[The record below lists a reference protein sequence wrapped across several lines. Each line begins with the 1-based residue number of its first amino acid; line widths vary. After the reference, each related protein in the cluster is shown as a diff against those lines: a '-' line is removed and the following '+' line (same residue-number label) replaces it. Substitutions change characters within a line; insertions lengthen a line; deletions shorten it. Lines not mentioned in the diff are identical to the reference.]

1 MYKLIELIMKNNK
14 LLINIL
20 ANNFKPK
27 DLRDVIDANTE
38 TITRFEYDLDAQAQA
53 DVARYEADKSEMVD
67 EFNPDN
73 QL

>member
-1 MYKLIELIMKNNK
+1 MYRLIALLMQTNK

-27 DLRDVIDANTE
+27 DIRDVIEANTE
-38 TITRFEYDLDAQAQA
+38 AIVRFETDLD
-53 DVARYEADKSEMVD
+53 DMSKEEVNKYNYK
-67 EFNPDN
+67 

>member
-1 MYKLIELIMKNNK
+1 MKNNK

-27 DLRDVIDANTE
+27 DIRDVIEANTE
-38 TITRFEYDLDAQAQA
+38 AIVRFETDLD
-53 DVARYEADKSEMVD
+53 DMSKEEVNKYNYK
-67 EFNPDN
+67 

>member
-1 MYKLIELIMKNNK
+1 MYKLIALIMKNNK

-38 TITRFEYDLDAQAQA
+38 AITRFETDLDNMAKEEVNKYD
-53 DVARYEADKSEMVD
+53 DVSIIKRKY
-67 EFNPDN
+67 
-73 QL
+73 L

>member
-1 MYKLIELIMKNNK
+1 MFKLIQLIMKNNK

-38 TITRFEYDLDAQAQA
+38 AITRFETDLDDMAKEE
-53 DVARYEADKSEMVD
+53 VNKYNYK
-67 EFNPDN
+67 

>member
-1 MYKLIELIMKNNK
+1 MYRLITLLMQTNK

-27 DLRDVIDANTE
+27 DIRDVIEANTE
-38 TITRFEYDLDAQAQA
+38 AIVRFETDLD
-53 DVARYEADKSEMVD
+53 DMSKEEVNKYNYK
-67 EFNPDN
+67 

>member
-1 MYKLIELIMKNNK
+1 MYKLIALIMKNNK

-27 DLRDVIDANTE
+27 DIRDVIEANTE
-38 TITRFEYDLDAQAQA
+38 AIVRFETDLD
-53 DVARYEADKSEMVD
+53 DMSKEEVNKYNYK
-67 EFNPDN
+67 

>member
-1 MYKLIELIMKNNK
+1 MFKLIELIMRNNK

-27 DLRDVIDANTE
+27 DLRDVIEANNE
-38 TITRFEYDLDAQAQA
+38 AIVRFETDLDIQAKE
-53 DVARYEADKSEMVD
+53 DVDAHNYK
-67 EFNPDN
+67 